1 MEHNSFLNSFSLQQF
16 VKDSF
21 LHNLHEFH
29 EIKLNVM
36 KCALNFVSWNRLNEI
51 FHSVSLPQEYTILP
65 FSFNSNS
72 NSNNVDL

>member
-16 VKDSF
+16 IKDSF

-36 KCALNFVSWNRLNEI
+36 KCALNFVS
-51 FHSVSLPQEYTILP
+51 
-65 FSFNSNS
+65 
-72 NSNNVDL
+72 